1 MTSDM
6 ALMMNNKVHIDYRK
20 NILIDQEN
28 PVLAF
33 KANRDRYVQT
43 KNQMNYAGLPQ
54 LGSINSEDAITWNIF
69 RSLSISNN
77 FNPLEKLFNRKLDN
91 PKILLWTLSFDQISH
106 DLQYTVGSI
115 IRQIDGRHQGQ
126 MTEPDVIIES
136 DDSLYIIECKL
147 GEYGKY
153 PDHLWGVLKN
163 SDGPK
168 ARKNDYF
175 IDNIFIN
182 DIGYDSNMYQ
192 LYRMVFY
199 ANKIGQTLMK
209 KPVFVSL
216 VNKSWWQVKR
226 KGTLSPDQIWNDF
239 IKSVNEHSVELIN
252 VFWQDL
258 QIKADKTLG
267 SYIQNHKCLTNKLH
281 SPLPGN
287 IQTPN

>member
-6 ALMMNNKVHIDYRK
+6 ALMINNKVHIDYRK

-216 VNKSWWQVKR
+216 VNKSWWKVKR